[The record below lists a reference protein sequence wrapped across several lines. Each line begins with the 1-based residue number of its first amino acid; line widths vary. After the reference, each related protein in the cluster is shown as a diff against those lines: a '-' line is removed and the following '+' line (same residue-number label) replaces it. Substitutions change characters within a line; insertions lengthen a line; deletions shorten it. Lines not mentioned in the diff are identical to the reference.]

1 MPASSLATVLL
12 LALASC
18 ATESPPVPQV
28 PTDVPLELTL
38 PAARG
43 NPIDIAALRGNVVV
57 LDVMATWSV
66 ASQAEV
72 PMYQRLLATY
82 GERGLRIVSVAMDS
96 KTPQLVTTWIDTL
109 GITWPMALATADVLE
124 GRSTLGRI
132 PEIPRTIVLDRKGYV
147 RFDRSG
153 TIPAA
158 ELARVIESL
167 L

>member
-1 MPASSLATVLL
+1 MPASSLAIVLVV
-12 LALASC
+12 ALSSC
-18 ATESPPVPQV
+18 ASEPPPAPKV
-28 PTDVPLELTL
+28 PTDVPLELVL

-72 PMYQRLLATY
+72 PMFQRLTATY

-96 KTPQLVTTWIDTL
+96 RTPQLVTTWVDTL
-109 GITWPMALATADVLE
+109 GISWPMALATTDVIE
-124 GRSTLGRI
+124 GRSPLGRV

-158 ELARVIESL
+158 ELAKVIESL

>member
-1 MPASSLATVLL
+1 MKWLAV
-12 LALASC
+12 LALAGC
-18 ATESPPVPQV
+18 VTEPPPLPKA

-66 ASQAEV
+66 AAQSEV
-72 PMYQRLLATY
+72 PMYQRLVATY

-96 KTPQLVTTWIDTL
+96 QTPQLVTTWVDTL
-109 GITWPMALATADVLE
+109 GVTWPMALATADVLE
-124 GRSTLGRI
+124 GRSPLGRI
-132 PEIPRTIVLDRKGYV
+132 PEIPRTIILDRKGYV

-158 ELARVIESL
+158 ELAKVIESL